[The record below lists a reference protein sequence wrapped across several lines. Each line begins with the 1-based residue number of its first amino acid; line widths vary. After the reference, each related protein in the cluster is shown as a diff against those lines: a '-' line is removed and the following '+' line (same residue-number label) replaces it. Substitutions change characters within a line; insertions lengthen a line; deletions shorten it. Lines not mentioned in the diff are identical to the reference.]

1 MDVIG
6 NNIANVN
13 TTAYKSQSMTF
24 SDLLYQTTQAA
35 SGANSDTGRGGIN
48 ARQIGLGSKTAA
60 ISTSITTQG
69 SAQSTN
75 NPFDIMISGD
85 SFFIVSDGSQNF
97 FTRDGSF
104 TVDGAGNLVMSSTG
118 YTVMGWQT
126 DDNGDIVADTVSA
139 LQIMNEANLTYP
151 AESTT
156 AAYISGIVDKTDT
169 QLASTAGKIMTLN
182 FYDQQG
188 YEYTARF
195 SVHSTGT
202 DGDYRVKLDDIL
214 GTDPETGKTK
224 SLLEIYGLSS
234 IDQIASFGSVGDAQ
248 STTLYNLQTD
258 NADYDQAT
266 QTYSMTYA
274 PK

>member
-1 MDVIG
+1 
-6 NNIANVN
+6 
-13 TTAYKSQSMTF
+13 
-24 SDLLYQTTQAA
+24 
-35 SGANSDTGRGGIN
+35 
-48 ARQIGLGSKTAA
+48 
-60 ISTSITTQG
+60 
-69 SAQSTN
+69 
-75 NPFDIMISGD
+75 MISGD

-126 DDNGDIVADTVSA
+126 DENGDIVADTVSA
-139 LQIMNEANLTYP
+139 LQIMNAENLTYP

-169 QLASTAGKIMTLN
+169 QLSSTAGKIMTLN

-202 DGDYRVKLDDIL
+202 DGDYRVALDDIL
-214 GTDPETGKTK
+214 GTDPETGKTA
-224 SLLEIYGLSS
+224 SL
-234 IDQIASFGSVGDAQ
+234 
-248 STTLYNLQTD
+248 ST
-258 NADYDQAT
+258 A
-266 QTYSMTYA
+266 
-274 PK
+274 